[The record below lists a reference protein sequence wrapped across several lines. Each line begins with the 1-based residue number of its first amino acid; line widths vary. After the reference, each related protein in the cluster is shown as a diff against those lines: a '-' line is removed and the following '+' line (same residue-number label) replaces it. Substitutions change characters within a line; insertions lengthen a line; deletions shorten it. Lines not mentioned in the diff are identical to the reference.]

1 MVKEQLA
8 PDNLR
13 SALEAKLEKL
23 IKLLKKVRKRLEN
36 APKGT
41 LRESKSHGTAQFYL
55 LHEGKS
61 KDGKYLKKNND
72 KALIQALSQKEHD
85 LAAAKELT
93 AEIKRLT
100 RYLRY
105 SEPSLSDAARKH
117 LSPGKSALA
126 EPLTLSDDEFA
137 KRWLAEAY
145 KTKGIV
151 PGQRSFETACG
162 IVVRS
167 KSEAIIVEVLTAMH
181 IPFRYEPELQLK
193 AFTVHPD
200 FLCLNVRTR
209 QEIIWEH
216 RGMMDETEY
225 ATKSV
230 SRLIQY
236 QNSGWILG
244 RDLIITEETL
254 TDQMDATRAKSA
266 IMTYLI

>member
-117 LSPGKSALA
+117 LSLGKSALA
-126 EPLTLSDDEFA
+126 EPLTLSDDEYA
-137 KRWLAEAY
+137 
-145 KTKGIV
+145 
-151 PGQRSFETACG
+151 
-162 IVVRS
+162 S
-167 KSEAIIVEVLTAMH
+167 KAVD
-181 IPFRYEPELQLK
+181 K
-193 AFTVHPD
+193 
-200 FLCLNVRTR
+200 
-209 QEIIWEH
+209 
-216 RGMMDETEY
+216 
-225 ATKSV
+225 
-230 SRLIQY
+230 LIQY

-254 TDQMDATRAKSA
+254 TDQLDASRVKSV
-266 IMTYLI
+266 IMNYLT